1 MNSYI
6 ESILLLLKNILFEY
20 WNYIILGILVT
31 ILILFILWVI
41 ISYYTFKWFKLKVDA
56 EYLYYDKYNDSCKN
70 ILDEFGDY
78 SIKRVYIVRKP
89 VLFFMKILINIITFY
104 KFNVE
109 LEKIRK
115 DIKDE
120 NFLPQHPF
128 IVIEVELPDKS
139 RKQIKVEKIN
149 RIRIT
154 TDFDVYHKQT
164 MHKIPVKKKYT
175 LKKLLTKTRK
185 RIGDKRFFNWGIYK
199 NNSQEFVKEL
209 LITFKSLCKKNE
221 NFVCQSE
228 MTEMPTKFTDFNMY
242 TINCV
247 RNISNMMESILIRV
261 CNM

>member
-6 ESILLLLKNILFEY
+6 ESALLLLKNILFEY
-20 WNYIILGILVT
+20 WNYIILGILAT
-31 ILILFILWVI
+31 TLILFVLWVV
-41 ISYYTFKWFKLKVDA
+41 ISYYIFKWFKLKVDA
-56 EYLYYDKYNDSCKN
+56 EYLYYDKYNDTCKN
-70 ILDEFGDY
+70 IMDEFGDY
-78 SIKRVYIVRKP
+78 SIKRVYVVRKP
-89 VLFFMKILINIITFY
+89 VLFFMKILINIITFN
-104 KFNVE
+104 KFNME
-109 LEKIRK
+109 LEKIRT

-128 IVIEVELPDKS
+128 IIIEIELPDKS
-139 RKQIKVEKIN
+139 RKQIKIEKIN

-154 TDFDVYHKQT
+154 TDFDIYHKQT
-164 MHKIPVKKKYT
+164 MHKISVKKKYT

-185 RIGDKRFFNWGIYK
+185 RIGDKSFYNWGIYK

-221 NFVCQSE
+221 DFVCQTE

-247 RNISNMMESILIRV
+247 RNVSNLMESILIKI